1 MQHAVWG
8 KHLRNLS
15 SAWRSWG
22 LSLAAS
28 GLLLGST
35 ACGPKK
41 VPPCEKSELLTVQF
55 EPYPAL
61 NQDREGNPRS
71 VVVRVFQLEGDE
83 SFRLATFEELWV
95 TGGKAAASVVGGP
108 DELIIVPGVRETRS
122 LKRNPKATHIAM
134 TANFREHH
142 PESEWKATLELPK
155 ADDPCRKDA
164 PKVAAMVTA
173 ELANYALRL
182 R

>member
-1 MQHAVWG
+1 M
-8 KHLRNLS
+8 RNLATAGR
-15 SAWRSWG
+15 AWGAVLAISG
-22 LSLAAS
+22 LSI
-28 GLLLGST
+28 GT
-35 ACGPKK
+35 FACGGSKPPK
-41 VPPCEKSELLTVQF
+41 CEKSELLTVQF

-71 VVVRVFQLEGDE
+71 VVVRVFQLAGDE

-95 TGGKAAASVVGGP
+95 TGGKAAEAVVGGP
-108 DELIIVPGVRETRS
+108 DELTIIPGVRETRS

-142 PESEWKATLELPK
+142 PESEWKASFELPNPN
-155 ADDPCRKDA
+155 DPCREHA
-164 PKVAAMVTA
+164 PQVAAIVTA

-182 R
+182 H